1 MSDQEV
7 LIVVS
12 KLKKYLSSSAG
23 LRCSGD
29 VAPALSGMIRQIC
42 DTAAANAQG
51 DKRQTV
57 KARDLAFPAPP
68 PAAFEG

>member
-12 KLKKYLSSSAG
+12 KLKKYIASSAG

-42 DTAAANAQG
+42 DTAVANAQG

-57 KARDLAFPAPP
+57 KARDLGFPAPP
-68 PAAFEG
+68 PVFEG